1 MDTKQTPMHETRSL
15 RNIRIVLCRPLYGGN
30 VGSVCR
36 AMMNMGLADLAIVK
50 PGQVLDTHAIWTM
63 SMHAYALYEGR
74 REFDTLAD
82 AVATCHVV
90 AGTTGRTGL
99 YRAHA
104 RTPREWAPEFLA
116 SAQAG
121 TVAIVFGPEDSGLTN
136 DEIALCTRII
146 QIPSAPE
153 YLSINLAQ
161 AVMICAY
168 ELYVASGQF
177 EPVEEQSAEA
187 PSELRERMLTAWEP
201 ALLKIGFMEP
211 HTAEHMMLGI
221 RRILSRGT
229 LTERDVRILMGIA
242 RQTQWCADEMERL
255 RMERKRDGNIE

>member
-1 MDTKQTPMHETRSL
+1 MDTEQTSMDETQPL
-15 RNIRIVLCRPLYGGN
+15 QNIRIVLCRPLYGGN

-36 AMMNMGLADLAIVK
+36 AMMNMGLADLAVVK
-50 PGQVLDTHAIWTM
+50 PGQVLDTDAIWTM
-63 SMHAYALYEGR
+63 SMHAYSLYEGR
-74 REFDTLAD
+74 QEFDTLAD

-104 RTPREWAPEFLA
+104 RTMREWAPEFVA

-121 TVAIVFGPEDSGLTN
+121 TVAIVFGPEDSGLNN

-146 QIPSAPE
+146 QIPSSPE

-168 ELYVASGQF
+168 ELYVASGRF
-177 EPVEEQSAEA
+177 EPMEEPSVEAT
-187 PSELRERMLTAWEP
+187 SELRERMLAAWEP

-242 RQTQWCADEMERL
+242 RQTQWCVDEVERL